1 MIIEYFYSKFLE
13 VYDRED
19 LGCLVW
25 SIFRGGG
32 YFRQTAMVVL
42 ETMHQDWLIKM
53 EPASNWS
60 GLVQP
65 VF

>member
-25 SIFRGGG
+25 SIFRGGVLFQADRNG
-32 YFRQTAMVVL
+32 RFRNHAPRLVD
-42 ETMHQDWLIKM
+42 QDGACI
-53 EPASNWS
+53 
-60 GLVQP
+60 
-65 VF
+65 